1 MREEKP
7 PVGSETLE
15 DDCLEGELCMTTKSA
30 TSPSMHKIKAKRR
43 EG

>member
-15 DDCLEGELCMTTKSA
+15 DDGLEGELCMTTESA
-30 TSPSMHKIKAKRR
+30 TSPSMHKVKGR